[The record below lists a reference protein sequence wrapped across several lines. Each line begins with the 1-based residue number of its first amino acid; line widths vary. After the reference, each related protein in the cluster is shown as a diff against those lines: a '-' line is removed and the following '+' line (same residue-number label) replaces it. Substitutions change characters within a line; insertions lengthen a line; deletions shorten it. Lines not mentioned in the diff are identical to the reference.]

1 MSTNTSPSASLPAM
15 QHGVSITG
23 IATAALRARE
33 QHQPQ
38 PLFIDSYASILA
50 GPEGEALLDSF
61 NDVIEEKKRSAWL
74 LGAFVNKAQ
83 LVESAFHAMVSVR
96 HRFFDDF
103 VLESLGAQ
111 QAVHLAQGKA
121 DTPLQFVNVACG
133 LDARA
138 FRLAWPRHTHVYE
151 IDRPEVLRYK
161 AGKLDATGAAPM
173 CKQRTVIEADVV
185 LDAWDEQLQTQ
196 GFDPSLPSV
205 WLAEG
210 LLPYLPEK
218 EVECFLTRARALSP
232 AGSFVAGDHPCSRMF
247 KSQNSTPLVAR
258 LKEMRAPLLSS
269 TDDPEGLLQACGWD
283 SPDVASLGDARAHY
297 GRWPFPAL
305 PRWVPAAL
313 TPFPRFWLLAAK
325 ATT

>member
-1 MSTNTSPSASLPAM
+1 M

-61 NDVIEEKKRSAWL
+61 NDVIEEEKRSGWL

-83 LVESAFHAMVSVR
+83 LLESAFHAMVSVR

-138 FRLAWPRHTHVYE
+138 FDFDWPGRATRTYTRLTARKSCGTRPASWTPRG
-151 IDRPEVLRYK
+151 RPRC
-161 AGKLDATGAAPM
+161 A
-173 CKQRTVIEADVV
+173 
-185 LDAWDEQLQTQ
+185 
-196 GFDPSLPSV
+196 SN
-205 WLAEG
+205 
-210 LLPYLPEK
+210 
-218 EVECFLTRARALSP
+218 AR
-232 AGSFVAGDHPCSRMF
+232 
-247 KSQNSTPLVAR
+247 
-258 LKEMRAPLLSS
+258 
-269 TDDPEGLLQACGWD
+269 
-283 SPDVASLGDARAHY
+283 
-297 GRWPFPAL
+297 
-305 PRWVPAAL
+305 
-313 TPFPRFWLLAAK
+313 
-325 ATT
+325 